1 MKHVTSAPYHPSTN
15 GLAERAVQVLKKGL
29 KKVTE
34 GTIHSHLSKI
44 LMCYRITPE
53 STTGSSP
60 AELLLGKQPRTRLD
74 LLRPNL
80 EVNVEKKQLQQKV
93 DHDRHAKGR
102 VFKTG
107 TLVYAR
113 NFGSGHTW
121 TPGHIVERSG
131 PVSFMVK
138 CSDGNLVRRHQDQLR
153 YRTGTQDA
161 VESDQSSSDVW
172 IDVSPNVSPDTR
184 SETVPVDTNRQSD
197 SSQTTSNAS
206 SERKQYPRREHRPPN
221 RY

>member
-1 MKHVTSAPYHPSTN
+1 M
-15 GLAERAVQVLKKGL
+15 
-29 KKVTE
+29 
-34 GTIHSHLSKI
+34 
-44 LMCYRITPE
+44 
-53 STTGSSP
+53 
-60 AELLLGKQPRTRLD
+60 
-74 LLRPNL
+74 
-80 EVNVEKKQLQQKV
+80 
-93 DHDRHAKGR
+93 
-102 VFKTG
+102 
-107 TLVYAR
+107 
-113 NFGSGHTW
+113 
-121 TPGHIVERSG
+121 ERSG

-153 YRTGTQDA
+153 NRTGTQDS

-184 SETVPVDTNRQSD
+184 SETVAVDTNRQSN